1 MMSPPV
7 AAALAVL
14 LAFAV
19 GWAGSLAARRWLP
32 RVGLVDQPNA
42 RSSHQHPRPRGGG
55 LAIVAGV
62 LTGMACAVVALPA
75 PTPAAVALLATALML
90 AAVGFVDDRK
100 PLPVWPRL
108 LAQVVAAVALVAFT
122 GGLDRL
128 PLPPPADLP
137 LPAAFGAALAVL
149 WLVAVTNFFNF
160 MDGIDGLAGGQAV
173 LTLLAI
179 AALGWSADGTLLA
192 LVAAAATVGFLIL
205 NWPPAS
211 LFLGDGGSG
220 FLGFALA
227 ALPLLAP
234 AVRHGEAV
242 LVVGTSMA
250 LFLLDPLWTLLLRWR
265 RGERLGEAHRDHLY
279 QRLAAP
285 GRPHGRV
292 TVPLLAASAALTLVA
307 VLAYRGALDPWW
319 ALALAAGGFLAEA
332 VTAGVRSRSAIAA
345 PNQNSR
351 KASQKGAPSQVPSA
365 KVAADRR
372 RPPAG
377 L

>member
-1 MMSPPV
+1 MMPPP
-7 AAALAVL
+7 AATALAVL
-14 LAFAV
+14 VSFAV
-19 GWAGSLAARRWLP
+19 GWAGSLAARHWLP
-32 RVGLVDQPNA
+32 RVGLVDLPNA

-62 LTGMACAVVALPA
+62 LAGTACAVVALPA
-75 PTPAAVALLATALML
+75 PTPAAVALFTTALML

-108 LAQVVAAVALVAFT
+108 LAQVVAAVALVAVT

-137 LPAAFGAALAVL
+137 LPAALGAALAVL
-149 WLVAVTNFFNF
+149 WLVGVTNFFNF

-179 AALGWSADGTLLA
+179 AALGWSGEGTLLA
-192 LVAAAATVGFLIL
+192 LLAAAATLGFLIL

-220 FLGFALA
+220 FLGFMLA

-234 AVRHGEAV
+234 AGRHGEAV
-242 LVVGTSMA
+242 LVVAVSMA
-250 LFLLDPLWTLLLRWR
+250 LFLLDPLWTLLLRAR
-265 RGERLGEAHRDHLY
+265 RGKRLGVAHRDHLY

-285 GRPHGRV
+285 GRPHVRV
-292 TVPLLAASAALTLVA
+292 TLSLLAAGALLTVVA
-307 VLAYRGALDPWW
+307 GLAFRGALDPWW
-319 ALALAAGGFLAEA
+319 ALAAAAVGFLAEA
-332 VTAGVRSRSAIAA
+332 AVANRLGSPIDEGRPREARLGASGQPSVREAVERS
-345 PNQNSR
+345 Q
-351 KASQKGAPSQVPSA
+351 
-365 KVAADRR
+365 
-372 RPPAG
+372 RPPR
-377 L
+377 